1 MLKNRQ
7 QCKKIGNCVCVQG
20 SGKLGNKGF
29 AQQNTL
35 KQKNTL
41 LIGAKGM
48 GVCVCVTLSLIYLR
62 ILVTNK

>member
-1 MLKNRQ
+1 MLKNWQ
-7 QCKKIGNCVCVQG
+7 QCKEIGNCVCMQG

-48 GVCVCVTLSLIYLR
+48 CVCVCSSQPYLFEN
-62 ILVTNK
+62 ISNK